1 MYCVHTVTKPHRIQ
15 TGQHH
20 SNLCGNDSEGIYL
33 KTGKRDQHPVIFLL
47 MRRRFHWHFPD
58 HSAQAPAG
66 SGIPGRCPGFFK
78 IMHSHI
84 TRTRC
89 KDPLQSICV
98 LTHTQMYVLHIQF
111 SDKVSFPHQMRRSQ
125 VLPRYPHS
133 SVSAYDIVF
142 HLYKHR
148 QVPATLHDNLTTHT
162 PFGLTLGADDSS
174 WSQSSFQLLKV
185 WLPKPILGRTCENIP
200 LLYQYCR
207 YTIMPAILHSGDNVA
222 HTSPSPSLLPPSLAS
237 LPPSHFF
244 NPFPSFLP
252 SLACTQFLRG
262 LKSQYDA
269 SASLSSPMDQKS
281 L

>member
-1 MYCVHTVTKPHRIQ
+1 M
-15 TGQHH
+15 
-20 SNLCGNDSEGIYL
+20 
-33 KTGKRDQHPVIFLL
+33 GKRDQHPVIFLL

-66 SGIPGRCPGFFK
+66 SGIPRRCPVFFQNHAQSYYK
-78 IMHSHI
+78 NQMQRPHI
-84 TRTRC
+84 EHMRAYA
-89 KDPLQSICV
+89 
-98 LTHTQMYVLHIQF
+98 HTDTQF
-111 SDKVSFPHQMRRSQ
+111 SDKVSFPHQMWRSQ

-133 SVSAYDIVF
+133 SASAYDIVF